1 MVRYIDFRESDCYVV
16 VMSKSKPANQKKDK
30 VRTVRLEP
38 PVLEKL
44 NQISKREDRSVS
56 YLLNKAVKEFVER
69 EK

>member
-1 MVRYIDFRESDCYVV
+1 
-16 VMSKSKPANQKKDK
+16 MSKSKPANQKKDK

>member
-1 MVRYIDFRESDCYVV
+1 MTK
-16 VMSKSKPANQKKDK
+16 KSSPKTKRAKITKDE

-44 NQISKREDRSVS
+44 NEIATREDRTVS

-69 EK
+69 DK